1 MREVRQVLALSQ
13 RLNPREDRHVGDGVL
28 ACHEWHLGQTRVQH
42 PIQPRRFGIEQVEG
56 ERNRLRR
63 LLLEHLQLAQVRRDM
78 PHLPEQP
85 FLNFLPLDTAARR
98 QKTPGLVRQV
108 IENGA
113 RFEQAQRF
121 TQTLRRMIDNRRN
134 PPIGT
139 DPLERRLLLLAL
151 ADVDR
156 HHPVIQPEFF
166 EQDADFQAIA
176 GGPVIQIDHA

>member
-1 MREVRQVLALSQ
+1 MRLD
-13 RLNPREDRHVGDGVL
+13 PRENRHVGNGVL
-28 ACHEWHLGQTRVQH
+28 ARHIRHVSQARFQH

-63 LLLEHLQLAQVRRDM
+63 LLLEHLQLTQVRRDM
-78 PHLPEQP
+78 PHLPKQP
-85 FLNFLPLDTAARR
+85 LLDFLPLDTAGRR
-98 QKTPGLVRQV
+98 QKTPGLIGQV

-113 RFEQAQRF
+113 GFEQVQRF
-121 TQTLRRMIDNRRN
+121 AQTLGCMVDNRRD
-134 PPIGT
+134 PPIGA